1 MFNGDER
8 RLGGERDLPVALDG
22 VRRATAVKD
31 ALVASAQGITRSG
44 KCYAR
49 PPGNAEQGKE
59 FNPSV
64 E

>member
-1 MFNGDER
+1 MFNRDEL
-8 RLGGERDLPVALDG
+8 RLGVERDLGLALDG
-22 VRRATAVKD
+22 VRRAAAVKE
-31 ALVASAQGITRSG
+31 ALLASAQGITHSG

>member
-8 RLGGERDLPVALDG
+8 RLGGERDLPVAHGG
-22 VRRATAVKD
+22 VRRAAAVKE
-31 ALVASAQGITRSG
+31 AFVASAQGITRSG